1 MVATITGWWWT
12 DNDLVDTISSLS
24 MNIEEF
30 PDIREDCCYPFLPH
44 RQGQGLLCH
53 RGPLLLWIYFHF
65 LYSVFIQGI
74 SRSYSQMHLELN
86 FFFILALLLLL
97 LEFLS
102 LGMCGFRKRDFMGSY
117 PSRSSGK
124 RDLFPWAVEAVVLCF
139 HYCFSAFW
147 QLQFHKLFPRLSASW

>member
-30 PDIREDCCYPFLPH
+30 PDIREFLY

-53 RGPLLLWIYFHF
+53 RRRPLLLWIYFHF

-74 SRSYSQMHLELN
+74 SRFYSLKCTWN
-86 FFFILALLLLL
+86 WTFFFILALLLLL

-117 PSRSSGK
+117 PSGSSGK
-124 RDLFPWAVEAVVLCF
+124 RDLFPWAVLYF